1 MNLHA
6 TASDSWIL
14 ERRECSRAFES
25 TASSNF
31 FFASLRLCGILQQIW
46 PRRTNMSEV
55 VVSSQA
61 NLRNEV
67 RYGAGHSFITDEPVV
82 AGGEDAGPDPYTLL
96 LAALGSCISM
106 TVTLYARRKQ
116 WPLESVTVRLRQNRI
131 HSKDCQECVQNGYV
145 HRIERSVSFTGQLS
159 DEQRA
164 RLQEIAHK
172 CPVHK
177 TLTSE
182 IVITD
187 LEDDEIPVSSEAGNF
202 F

>member
-1 MNLHA
+1 
-6 TASDSWIL
+6 
-14 ERRECSRAFES
+14 
-25 TASSNF
+25 
-31 FFASLRLCGILQQIW
+31 
-46 PRRTNMSEV
+46 MSEV
-55 VVSSQA
+55 VVTSQT

-67 RYGAGHSFITDEPVV
+67 RYGDGHSFITDEPIS

-106 TVTLYARRKQ
+106 TLHLYARRKQ
-116 WPLESVTVRLRQNRI
+116 WPLESVSVRLRQKRV
-131 HSKDCQECVQNGYV
+131 HAKDCQECAENQEGYI
-145 HRIERSVSFTGQLS
+145 HSIERAVTVTGPLS

-177 TLTSE
+177 TLTSR

-187 LEDDEIPVSSEAGNF
+187 IKDAE
-202 F
+202 

>member
-1 MNLHA
+1 
-6 TASDSWIL
+6 
-14 ERRECSRAFES
+14 
-25 TASSNF
+25 
-31 FFASLRLCGILQQIW
+31 
-46 PRRTNMSEV
+46 MSEV
-55 VVSSQA
+55 SVTSQG

-67 RYGAGHSFITDEPVV
+67 RYGAGHSFTTDEPVA

-116 WPLESVTVRLRQNRI
+116 WPLESVTVRLQQNRR
-131 HSKDCQECVQNGYV
+131 HAKDCKECEQTDGFI
-145 HRIERSVSFTGQLS
+145 HQIERTVSFAGALT

-164 RLQEIAHK
+164 RLRQIAHK

-177 TLTSE
+177 TLTSP
-182 IVITD
+182 IVIVEGAEI
-187 LEDDEIPVSSEAGNF
+187 LEADTLIDSEPGNF

>member
-1 MNLHA
+1 MN
-6 TASDSWIL
+6 
-14 ERRECSRAFES
+14 
-25 TASSNF
+25 
-31 FFASLRLCGILQQIW
+31 
-46 PRRTNMSEV
+46 EV
-55 VVSSQA
+55 VVTSQT

-67 RYGAGHSFITDEPVV
+67 RYGAGQTFISDEPIS

-106 TVTLYARRKQ
+106 TVNMYARRKQ
-116 WPLESVTVRLRQNRI
+116 WPLESVTVRLRLHRI
-131 HSKDCQECVQNGYV
+131 HAKDCQECLRNTEGYV
-145 HRIERSVSFTGQLS
+145 HRIERSLSFTGQLS

-164 RLQEIAHK
+164 RLHEISHK

-187 LEDDEIPVSSEAGNF
+187 LKDDEIPVSSEAGNF

>member
-1 MNLHA
+1 
-6 TASDSWIL
+6 
-14 ERRECSRAFES
+14 
-25 TASSNF
+25 
-31 FFASLRLCGILQQIW
+31 
-46 PRRTNMSEV
+46 MSEV
-55 VVSSQA
+55 VVTSQT

-67 RYGAGHSFITDEPVV
+67 RYGAGHSFITDEPII

-106 TVTLYARRKQ
+106 TVHLYARRKQ
-116 WPLESVTVRLRQNRI
+116 WPLERVTVRLRQNRI
-131 HSKDCQECVQNGYV
+131 HAKDCQECLQTKEGYV
-145 HRIERSVSFTGQLS
+145 HRIERSVSFTGPLS

-187 LEDDEIPVSSEAGNF
+187 MKDGG
-202 F
+202 